1 MVYYDEI
8 IYESHREISHGSFL
22 NQLKASNIFKY
33 FLGLCE
39 IWDGTSIALVVGNTG
54 VSCKP
59 DEEFFYK
66 YPQPKNITEKYLC
79 LKISYSDHEIHFDR
93 YSKELFIRTIENK
106 KIPIDSDIWKLKD
119 KKVNKCIE
127 GIIKLETEDFQQLH
141 EYHKKL
147 LKIDRNLFV
156 GLDLWGGQIKINGK
170 LAGWS
175 FEKINRWLTGFNS
188 GGFEGLIA
196 KNNGNKI
203 TINLSGKI
211 IDLKKYQLMKAFI

>member
-1 MVYYDEI
+1 MIYHDEI
-8 IYESHREISHGSFL
+8 IYESYREISDSSFL
-22 NQLKASNIFKY
+22 NQLKTSNIFKY
-33 FLGLCE
+33 FLGVCE
-39 IWDGTSIALVVGNTG
+39 VWDGTPIALVVGNTG

-59 DEEFFYK
+59 DEKLLYA
-66 YPQPKNITEKYLC
+66 YPQPKSILKKYLC
-79 LKISYSDHEIHFDR
+79 LKISHSDHEIQFDR
-93 YSKELFIRTIENK
+93 YSKELVIITSENK

-147 LKIDRNLFV
+147 LKIDRDLFV
-156 GLDLWGGQIKINGK
+156 GLELWGGQIKINGK

-175 FEKINRWLTGFNS
+175 FEKINWWLTGFNS
-188 GGFEGLIA
+188 GGFKGLIA

-211 IDLKKYQLMKAFI
+211 IDLEKYQLMKAFI